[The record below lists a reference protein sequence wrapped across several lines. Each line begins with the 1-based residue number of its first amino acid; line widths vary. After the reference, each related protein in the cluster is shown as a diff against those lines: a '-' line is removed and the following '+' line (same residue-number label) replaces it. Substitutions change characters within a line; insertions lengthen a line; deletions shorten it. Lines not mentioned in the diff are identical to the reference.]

1 MGQRIWITCIPQPSN
16 FLDYSRRYETV
27 VEGLG
32 PIQMQITS
40 PNLTVGGHLHL
51 QVYLPFPV
59 QESTIRLIRLDHV
72 QTTQLESRKDSLY
85 REECTPERVNIA
97 NLRQD
102 EVIMNKKQG
111 GWLFKKAV
119 RIASED
125 LIRPSTMQSSQAKIR
140 IGHRLELTI
149 KFLLNEKTKDVITY
163 CAQWPIVLSSVRE
176 IVVLLL
182 CSLPSMLT
190 RFILPFLF

>member
-149 KFLLNEKTKDVITY
+149 KFLLNKKTKDVITY

-176 IVVLLL
+176 IVVLPL